1 VGILNS
7 ALGSGGGNAERPKRR
22 ENPSF
27 SSSAGGVYRGSKR
40 TCTERA
46 RWRLVRGQPAQRL
59 SVHYQLECDYGT
71 STLGIYNDGDAVFL
85 CEGHLSAVQSPRD
98 NCIAGVRPVELD
110 PIAGENSVARAD
122 APSITEILEG
132 LSQAAASSGSG
143 NPPAVVD
150 AAPDAAR
157 SAAAAP
163 REAVLAGEAVA
174 EAPTP
179 DSPKTT
185 DTVALQ
191 PVPTDTSAAEVSA
204 PEATNQAQEQRPA
217 VVPTMSAAPAT
228 PGPAEPAAAPK
239 SRRALAIPT
248 ARSAVRDREYGN
260 SAKALV
266 DETIWNMAPGDMQAY
281 RSAIEQGKT
290 VQEAAQAAGGQM
302 AVVHR
307 KIAEYAAKL
316 EPVLSASQATISVAY
331 AIDKPLE
338 QAMLEIIGSTTM
350 DEAAKDQA
358 VEQLGTLQKQ
368 IKGGID
374 APSISPLQAHRI
386 ARTIGEAAN
395 WGGASELPEQL
406 KPAYR
411 AVYSRMRDALR
422 AFVPEARELDERL
435 ANLYAAKSDI
445 EGASASKPLHACLT

>member
-1 VGILNS
+1 MGILNN
-7 ALGSGGGNAERPKRR
+7 ALGASGGNTERPKRR

-27 SSSAGGVYRGSKR
+27 TSSAGGVYRGSKR

-46 RWRLVRGQPAQRL
+46 RWRVVRGQAARRL

-85 CEGHLSAVQSPRD
+85 CESHLTAVQSPKD

-110 PIAGENSVARAD
+110 AAAVENSFERAD
-122 APSITEILEG
+122 IPKITEIREEA
-132 LSQAAASSGSG
+132 SQATSISGSD
-143 NPPAVVD
+143 NPPAKRD
-150 AAPDAAR
+150 AHTDAVQSAKNAP
-157 SAAAAP
+157 SAP
-163 REAVLAGEAVA
+163 VLTREAVRGAQ
-174 EAPTP
+174 TP
-179 DSPKTT
+179 DSSQAT
-185 DTVALQ
+185 DAAAME
-191 PVPTDTSAAEVSA
+191 PVLSEARGAKANPPETKNQTQEER
-204 PEATNQAQEQRPA
+204 PEAA
-217 VVPTMSAAPAT
+217 PTRSAAPAQSLPT
-228 PGPAEPAAAPK
+228 EPAIPPK

-266 DETIWNMAPGDMQAY
+266 DETIWNMAPGDLQTY

-290 VQEAAQAAGGQM
+290 AQEAAQAAGGQL

-338 QAMLEIIGSTTM
+338 QAMLEIIGSTVM
-350 DEAAKDQA
+350 GEAEKDVA
-358 VEQLGTLQKQ
+358 VEQLGALQKQ
-368 IKGGID
+368 IKAAID
-374 APSISPLQAHRI
+374 AASISPLQAHRI
-386 ARTIGEAAN
+386 AREIGDAAN

-411 AVYSRMRDALR
+411 AVYSRLRDALR

-445 EGASASKPLHACLT
+445 EGASA